1 MRRIIIN
8 TEGDDLTDTGALFYV
23 TEVIYQ
29 GRISK
34 DDTQYCY
41 ATRFGGSFV
50 TVYASRTKNGTDTFR
65 VVGDKN
71 ESQ

>member
-1 MRRIIIN
+1 MRRIIVNI
-8 TEGDDLTDTGALFYV
+8 EGDDLTDSGALLYV
-23 TEVIYQ
+23 YEVIRQ

-50 TVYASRTKNGTDTFR
+50 TVYAGRTKNGTDTFR
-65 VVGDKN
+65 VVRDKH
-71 ESQ
+71 ESK